1 MGTWAAGMANPL
13 ERNLLF
19 IHTVFH
25 QSIGA
30 ILFLHF
36 SLDRNLGNPR
46 LAGMELTDI
55 QRKFVLHWGEMGSM
69 WGVNRTVSQIHA
81 LLFAHG
87 KPMHAEELSETL
99 GVARSNVS
107 NSLKELQAW
116 NLVRIT
122 HTMGDRRDY
131 FETSVD
137 VWELFRTVVR
147 ERKEREFDPTVRVLR
162 ELVSSPD
169 FQKEPADAQ
178 DRIRSTMELMDKLAT
193 WADEMLRLSP
203 GTLDK
208 VLTLGASVQ
217 RFVRGDA
224 AATDKSGGK
233 GDKGDD
239 PDAHHASLP
248 MI

>member
-1 MGTWAAGMANPL
+1 M
-13 ERNLLF
+13 
-19 IHTVFH
+19 
-25 QSIGA
+25 Q
-30 ILFLHF
+30 
-36 SLDRNLGNPR
+36 
-46 LAGMELTDI
+46 LTDI

-87 KPMHAEELSETL
+87 KPMHAEEISETL
-99 GVARSNVS
+99 NVARSNVS

-116 NLVRIT
+116 NLVRLT
-122 HTMGDRRDY
+122 HAMGDRRDY

-137 VWELFRTVVR
+137 VWELFRTVVW
-147 ERKEREFDPTVRVLR
+147 ERKEREFDPTVRMLR
-162 ELVSSPD
+162 ELVASPD
-169 FQKEPADAQ
+169 FSNEPADAQ
-178 DRIRSTMELMDKLAT
+178 DRIRSTLDLMGKLAT

-208 VLTLGASVQ
+208 VLSLGASVQ
-217 RFVRGDA
+217 KFVRGEA
-224 AATDKSGGK
+224 APKPPE
-233 GDKGDD
+233 D

>member
-1 MGTWAAGMANPL
+1 
-13 ERNLLF
+13 
-19 IHTVFH
+19 
-25 QSIGA
+25 
-30 ILFLHF
+30 
-36 SLDRNLGNPR
+36 
-46 LAGMELTDI
+46 MELTEL

-81 LLFAHG
+81 LLFVHG
-87 KPMHAEELSETL
+87 KPLHAEELSETL
-99 GVARSNVS
+99 NVARSNVS

-116 NLVRIT
+116 NLVRVT
-122 HTMGDRRDY
+122 HMLGDRRDY

-147 ERKEREFDPTVRVLR
+147 ERKEREFDPTTRMLR
-162 ELVSSPD
+162 EIVAHPD
-169 FQKEPADAQ
+169 FVREPADAQ
-178 DRIRSTMELMDKLAT
+178 DRIRATMELMAKLGA

-208 VLTLGASVQ
+208 VLSLGASVQ

-224 AATDKSGGK
+224 AAATAEARKPGEDDHLQGG
-233 GDKGDD
+233 
-239 PDAHHASLP
+239 LP